1 MFTGHR
7 LDSGSNIFKTVK
19 GIKLRWALV
28 SILYETEIS
37 FEDRNIGKSEFSFLI
52 SLICTE
58 SWILTFSIKK
68 IIIAMVGGFIR
79 FVVFSFMYFF
89 TNTWAANFEMVLFIA
104 NMTDFSISWTFA
116 LRMWTIAKFTVFNKV
131 SCVLAASVMIR
142 LIQFLLKNLI
152 NIGGRLIS

>member
-1 MFTGHR
+1 MFTGQR
-7 LDSGSNIFKTVK
+7 SDSGSNIFKTVK
-19 GIKLRWALV
+19 GITLHWALV
-28 SILYETEIS
+28 SILHETEIP
-37 FEDRNIGKSEFSFLI
+37 FEDRNIDKSEFSFLI
-52 SLICTE
+52 WLICAE

-79 FVVFSFMYFF
+79 FVLFSFMYFF

-104 NMTDFSISWTFA
+104 NMTDFSISWTSA

-131 SCVLAASVMIR
+131 SCVLAASVMIT